1 MQKGRGRG
9 CPQPLPLNLP
19 TLLPEGSD
27 CCLSSHPE
35 VVDWRA
41 VLQGESHM
49 AQAAPTAPHLRD
61 SIMGKGSLACLVPAC
76 AEARAALEGQR

>member
-1 MQKGRGRG
+1 MPKGRGRG

-35 VVDWRA
+35 VGDWRA

-61 SIMGKGSLACLVPAC
+61 SIMGKGSLACLFPAC
-76 AEARAALEGQR
+76 AEVRAALEGQR